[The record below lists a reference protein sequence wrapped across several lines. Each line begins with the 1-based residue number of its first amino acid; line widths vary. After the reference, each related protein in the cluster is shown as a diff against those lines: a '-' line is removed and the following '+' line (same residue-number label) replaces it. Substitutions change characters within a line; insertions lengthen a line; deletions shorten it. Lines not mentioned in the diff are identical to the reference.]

1 MLTLIIAEAALEIIP
16 KSLWKFTSII
26 KQSKSRGKK
35 PGDLLLDR
43 SYHHFEMKKMKN
55 HEKRGRPD
63 LVHFALLEVTSTPLF
78 MKNDLNVCVHTN
90 NNKVIFLGKSVRLPK
105 SYFRFEGLMEQLF
118 KERKIVSDDQC
129 LLEIYD
135 IDFKK
140 LLNKINASYVIGLS
154 RSGSSNSFES
164 IAGELKNKARPVLVV
179 GGFPHGHFSE
189 NTRGCF
195 NATYSISSQA
205 LTANVVIARI
215 IYEYEKLLEK

>member
-1 MLTLIIAEAALEIIP
+1 LLTLIIAEAALEIIP
-16 KSLWKFTSII
+16 KSLWKFPSII

-43 SYHHFEMKKMKN
+43 SYHHFEMLKMKD

-78 MKNDLNVCVHTN
+78 MKNGLNVCVHTYDD
-90 NNKVIFLGKSVRLPK
+90 KVIFLGKSVRLPK
-105 SYFRFEGLMEQLF
+105 SYFRFEGLMEHLF
-118 KERKIVSDDQC
+118 KESKIVSGDQC
-129 LLEIYD
+129 LLEILD
-135 IDFKK
+135 MDFKK

-154 RSGSSNSFES
+154 RSGLSNSFES
-164 IAGELKNKARPVLVV
+164 IAGELKKKDKPVLIV

-189 NTRGCF
+189 NTRSYF
-195 NATYSISSQA
+195 NAISSVGSQA

-215 IYEYEKLLEK
+215 IYEYEKTMEK